1 VEYNFTQE
9 EFFVYE
15 SGEGM
20 KNSELLLDEE
30 VLKKFYY
37 EPTI

>member
-20 KNSELLLDEE
+20 NNSELLLDEE
-30 VLKKFYY
+30 VLKSSIMN
-37 EPTI
+37 PTI